1 MIKQKT
7 IRALV
12 SKDGKLSTPD
22 MMDLLAEI
30 AKHAGKE
37 VEIPVKKRRRT
48 TKQNSTIHWAMN
60 ILSEGLTERGY
71 SITMADLKYELK
83 QKGFFGWVEYETPN
97 EGTKRRPKDT
107 HEQTTDEQAESF
119 ERIQLA
125 ATKYDIIIP
134 NPDPNR

>member
-48 TKQNSTIHWAMN
+48 TKQNSTIHWALT
-60 ILSEGLTERGY
+60 IFSDGLQDRGY
-71 SITMADLKYELK
+71 KIKMEDLKYKLK
-83 QKGFFGWVEYETPN
+83 QLGFFGWVTFETKHG
-97 EGTKRRPKDT
+97 EERRPKDT
-107 HEQTTDEQAESF
+107 HEQSTDEQAESF
-119 ERIQLA
+119 EHIQNA
-125 ATKYDIIIP
+125 ALVQYDIIIP
-134 NPDPNR
+134 DPDPNR